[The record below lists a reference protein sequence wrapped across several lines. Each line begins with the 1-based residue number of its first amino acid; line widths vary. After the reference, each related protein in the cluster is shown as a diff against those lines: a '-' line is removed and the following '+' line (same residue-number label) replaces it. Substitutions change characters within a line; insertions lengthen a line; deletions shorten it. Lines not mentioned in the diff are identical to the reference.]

1 MRWNLTI
8 QIFNIGN
15 DSMEQLLIHK
25 PNPKI
30 RNEGGEYKI
39 GNKQLTKEQEA
50 QGKLPAKSQIAH
62 IQQTGNWGKE
72 VRCKQKQPDISE

>member
-1 MRWNLTI
+1 MK
-8 QIFNIGN
+8 
-15 DSMEQLLIHK
+15 QLSIHK

-50 QGKLPAKSQIAH
+50 QGKLPAKGQIAD
-62 IQQTGNWGKE
+62 IKQTAN
-72 VRCKQKQPDISE
+72 